1 MAHIAM
7 GLRGHPAT
15 GHGAAKIPVQMP
27 AQTPAQTL
35 AQTLAPEMIEM
46 IVFIG
51 VDLPVRLKALLTT

>member
-15 GHGAAKIPVQMP
+15 GHGAAKIP